1 MEHDKHEHV
10 GVAPSFAKM
19 INPGPFRGVSDV
31 VATVLTQLVMITAAF
46 ALYFVVRDL
55 TKNQTADAFANA
67 EAIFEF
73 ERSLGIA
80 WEKAAQDT
88 ILNYDFLVTFFN
100 WVYMY
105 FHWPVLAFA
114 AVFTFIGARPHYIT
128 YRNAMI
134 VSGLIGLAFFA
145 LSPVAPPRLADPSS
159 FFDSLA
165 VLSKSFEVLQP
176 QGLVNRYA
184 ALPSFHVGWNMLAGA
199 ALWHGAQHRAIRA
212 FGVISPALMTLAVVV
227 TANHWVVD
235 VLAGLVIAGAA
246 LLIAHRLE
254 ARRLRRF
261 APPASAGS

>member
-1 MEHDKHEHV
+1 
-10 GVAPSFAKM
+10 M
-19 INPGPFRGVSDV
+19 INPGSFRGVSDA
-31 VATVLTQLVMITAAF
+31 VASVLTQLLMITAAF
-46 ALYFVVRDL
+46 ALYFLVRDL
-55 TKNQTADAFANA
+55 TKNQTADAFENA

-73 ERSLGIA
+73 ERALGIA

-114 AVFTFIGARPHYIT
+114 AVFTFVVARPHYIT

-134 VSGLIGLAFFA
+134 VSGMIGLAFFA
-145 LSPVAPPRLADPSS
+145 LYPVAPPRLADPTS

-199 ALWHGAQHRAIRA
+199 ALWHGSRHWAIRS
-212 FGVISPALMTLAVVV
+212 FSVVSPALMTLAVVV

-235 VLAGLVIAGAA
+235 VVAG
-246 LLIAHRLE
+246 LLIAGVALLV
-254 ARRLRRF
+254 ARRIDRRRLG
-261 APPASAGS
+261 APTPTPELSA

>member
-1 MEHDKHEHV
+1 
-10 GVAPSFAKM
+10 M
-19 INPGPFRGVSDV
+19 INPGSFRGASEA
-31 VATVLTQLVMITAAF
+31 VASVLTQLVMITAAF
-46 ALYFVVRDL
+46 ALYFLVRDL

-73 ERSLGIA
+73 ERAIGIA
-80 WEKAAQDT
+80 WEKTAQET
-88 ILNYDFLVTFFN
+88 ILDYDFLVTFFN

-114 AVFTFIGARPHYIT
+114 AVFTFVVGRPHYIT

-134 VSGLIGLAFFA
+134 VSGMIGLAFFA
-145 LSPVAPPRLADPSS
+145 LYPVAPPRLADPSS

-184 ALPSFHVGWNMLAGA
+184 ALPSFHVGWNMLAGV
-199 ALWHGAQHRAIRA
+199 ALWHGAEHRAIRA
-212 FGVISPALMTLAVVV
+212 FSVISPALMTLAVVV

-235 VLAGLVIAGAA
+235 VVAGLFIAGVA
-246 LLIAHRLE
+246 LLV
-254 ARRLRRF
+254 ARKLDRRREHSL
-261 APPASAGS
+261 ARGRDGTS